1 MAARRELP
9 IALAHR
15 AVKTKPGTSDSALV
29 ARLYMPLSPADK
41 LAFFG
46 EVDACRAA
54 RRGEIEAEVAL

>member
-54 RRGEIEAEVAL
+54 PRSVVRSKRR